1 MFLHQSE
8 RDAYVMQG
16 IHGEF
21 KNSAYLKTI
30 NSRTFDNNDHGLTW
44 KLAELELLAV
54 VEGAKVFVQGTYF
67 LEGDGLIIL
76 YTYDFIKHIEQ
87 VIHNDHFAVLDEYIE
102 TLVSDI
108 EDVNERDIERD
119 ILKGHALD
127 VLKPGHAYFARNVL
141 NGDVGAN
148 FAMFKAVRLANPA
161 YVNSRFVIGGL
172 EAIKE
177 ETNTLSVLK
186 CVDAQMIAA
195 FIAEL
200 PAYSQACNDFSDEW
214 LFRAPRPWAS
224 LADIK
229 SFKKQNS
236 EIVGLPIL
244 NFFKMHS
251 VSFPTWALLA
261 EEIFILSPSS
271 AAVERVFSLLRDKFD
286 SQSIQCLIDYITAS
300 LLLCA
305 NKRELPV

>member
-1 MFLHQSE
+1 M
-8 RDAYVMQG
+8 
-16 IHGEF
+16 
-21 KNSAYLKTI
+21 
-30 NSRTFDNNDHGLTW
+30 
-44 KLAELELLAV
+44 
-54 VEGAKVFVQGTYF
+54 FVQGTYF
-67 LEGDGLIIL
+67 LEGDGLTIM

-87 VIHNDHFAVLDEYIE
+87 VIHNDHFPVLDEYIE

-148 FAMFKAVRLANPA
+148 LAMFKAMRLANPA
-161 YVNSRFVIGGL
+161 YVKSRFVIGGL
-172 EAIKE
+172 EVIKE

-186 CVDAQMIAA
+186 CVDAQMTAA
-195 FIAEL
+195 LIAEL
-200 PAYSQACNDFSDEW
+200 PAFSQACNDFSGEW

-261 EEIFILSPSS
+261 EEIFILSLSS

-286 SQSIQCLIDYITAS
+286 SQSIQSLIDYITAS
-300 LLLCA
+300 LMLRA
-305 NKRELPV
+305 NKREPPV